1 MALGAP
7 LLKLEIKIMAMNIYE
22 NTPLDFRV
30 ESRFVKRPGETR
42 NFNWS
47 LVWSFTTKDQ
57 AVSMIETLRN
67 SEYATRED
75 IDTPVE
81 EYRLTVADHSFTN
94 N

>member
-1 MALGAP
+1 
-7 LLKLEIKIMAMNIYE
+7 MAMNVYE
-22 NTPLDFRV
+22 NTPLDFRI

-47 LVWSFTTKDQ
+47 LMWSFTTKDQ
-57 AVSMIETLRN
+57 AVAMIETLRN

-75 IDTPVE
+75 CDTPIE
-81 EYRLTVADHSFTN
+81 EYRLTAVDSSFTN

>member
-1 MALGAP
+1 
-7 LLKLEIKIMAMNIYE
+7 MAMNIYE

>member
-1 MALGAP
+1 
-7 LLKLEIKIMAMNIYE
+7 MAMNIYE

-57 AVSMIETLRN
+57 AVAMIETLRN

-75 IDTPVE
+75 VDTPVE

>member
-1 MALGAP
+1 
-7 LLKLEIKIMAMNIYE
+7 MAMNIYE

-57 AVSMIETLRN
+57 AVAMIETLRN